1 MGVKFTAVDDRLLHA
16 KVQPYLAAC
25 PPYGV
30 KKPHNCPL
38 TEPPQ
43 DSKYINKTSAKL
55 AVKIQSEVLATYDCK
70 TVAQF
75 TLQTSGIGE

>member
-25 PPYGV
+25 PPYGA

-38 TEPPQ
+38 TEL
-43 DSKYINKTSAKL
+43 NTTTSAKV